1 VQPSLVEQIE
11 GVLQRINEQ
20 LAPNVQV
27 VPSVQAWIDACNDST
42 TGSRGLDWSAVP
54 AAVDSGSTAMG
65 LSTAKSEKKRAKKL
79 LKLDMDKVNA
89 RVLRK
94 RQQVGASG
102 SAELLPSLAGIFQNS
117 NSCSRGSNMDGMT
130 TAAVCVI

>member
-1 VQPSLVEQIE
+1 VTKFSQAASSSEPACPKVQPSLVKQIE

-20 LAPNVQV
+20 LDPNVQV
-27 VPSVQAWIDACNDST
+27 ALSVQAWIDACNASA

-94 RQQVGASG
+94 RQQVGASK
-102 SAELLPSLAGIFQNS
+102 AWAQLLPG
-117 NSCSRGSNMDGMT
+117 C
-130 TAAVCVI
+130 